1 MAQFHCVS
9 FHDTTFYIYFNVILA
24 IFDLNNDEKRQP
36 DLEKASWLATIKV
49 SLVTS
54 RP

>member
-1 MAQFHCVS
+1 MLSGTV
-9 FHDTTFYIYFNVILA
+9 YFVLA

-49 SLVTS
+49 SWLGDEY
-54 RP
+54 